1 MSVDIVKV
9 WVYTVVTNMFTTQLA
24 VYSVVSYSSSNSNAL
39 MPLNDQFRLVNSCSA
54 SQPTGRQSCL
64 DILY

>member
-9 WVYTVVTNMFTTQLA
+9 WAYTVTSNMFTIQLA
-24 VYSVVSYSSSNSNAL
+24 VHSIVSYSSSNSTAL